1 MKQKGSRATML
12 TRQRTRSV
20 HGQEA
25 GNMQAS
31 KHSGKAGPLP
41 TKEPSLCFEWRR
53 PFSFLGTGKAL
64 EQEHHILIAFGGHS
78 FWHDH

>member
-1 MKQKGSRATML
+1 MKQKGSRAAML
-12 TRQRTRSV
+12 TRRGTLSV

-31 KHSGKAGPLP
+31 KHTCETIPLP
-41 TKEPSLCFEWRR
+41 TREPSLYFKCRR
-53 PFSFLGTGKAL
+53 PFSFPGTGKEL